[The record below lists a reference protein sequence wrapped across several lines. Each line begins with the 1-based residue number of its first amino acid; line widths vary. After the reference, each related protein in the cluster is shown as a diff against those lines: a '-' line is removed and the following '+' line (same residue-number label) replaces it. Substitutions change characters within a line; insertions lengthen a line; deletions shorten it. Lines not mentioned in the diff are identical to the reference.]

1 MITITGDYAGGLKYP
16 QLLENSIDGGE
27 GDDTIIIYGENAVI
41 NGGEGQDSCDVGKN
55 PGQITSCETYL

>member
-1 MITITGDYAGGLKYP
+1 MQGEPIYGGK
-16 QLLENSIDGGE
+16 